1 MTKVVYILANGTQT
15 TSYAEAQANKPYTV
29 KYEKIEA
36 EPIKLTEKRK
46 AIRVK
51 AVAR

>member
-1 MTKVVYILANGTQT
+1 MTSVTYILNDGTKT
-15 TSYAEAQANKPYTV
+15 TSFAEAQAKKPYTV
-29 KYEKIEA
+29 RYEKIEA

-51 AVAR
+51 AIAR

>member
-1 MTKVVYILANGTQT
+1 MTKVTYILADGTKT
-15 TSYAEAQANKPYTV
+15 NSYAEAQANKPYTV
-29 KYEKIEA
+29 RYEKIET